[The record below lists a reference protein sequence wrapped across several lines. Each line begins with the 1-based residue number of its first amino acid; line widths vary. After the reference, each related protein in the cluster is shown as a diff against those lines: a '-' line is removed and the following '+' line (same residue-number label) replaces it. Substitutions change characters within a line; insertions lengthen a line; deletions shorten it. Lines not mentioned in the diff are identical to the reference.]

1 MYILL
6 QMFQTFLLV
15 CYADLPNVVSI
26 CATSKKEIT
35 FDEVPVPEALAR
47 LESEGADVV
56 ALNCARGPKTMLP
69 LIEKCKAV
77 CKVMQLHYL
86 PQYTFTLNLKYY
98 TLK

>member
-1 MYILL
+1 
-6 QMFQTFLLV
+6 MFQTFPLV
-15 CYADLPNVVSI
+15 CYSDLPNVVSI

-77 CKVMQLHYL
+77 CKVMQ
-86 PQYTFTLNLKYY
+86 
-98 TLK
+98 